1 MKLVLDCQGVF
12 VHVVVTVEG
21 IEHEQI
27 NLLNICET
35 EDSKRVRWSLDSMS
49 QEQLLEDL
57 EAVVLRVAI
66 LDQLL
71 DHVVHDLEEA
81 GHLLLTELLT
91 VGKVTVQ
98 VSELLDY
105 SHLSS
110 LAHRTLR
117 RSAIQLISNP
127 SMGQPR
133 LTDRLALS
141 I

>member
-49 QEQLLEDL
+49 QKELLEDL
-57 EAVVLRVAI
+57 EAVILRVAI

-71 DHVVHDLEEA
+71 NHVVHDLEEA

-91 VGKVTVQ
+91 VGKVTV
-98 VSELLDY
+98 
-105 SHLSS
+105 
-110 LAHRTLR
+110 
-117 RSAIQLISNP
+117 
-127 SMGQPR
+127 
-133 LTDRLALS
+133 
-141 I
+141 